1 MLYHSQDWFPTLI
14 FSQFPTTRHPLLELQ
29 VCEIGRREA
38 GGGGKEI
45 QSDMKNLLF
54 QHLPAVLY
62 DDTVDLAA
70 AKSILYDIEHKNIYS
85 PDSGISCAIDRRH
98 QTHRSH
104 HLLLF
109 Q

>member
-1 MLYHSQDWFPTLI
+1 M
-14 FSQFPTTRHPLLELQ
+14 
-29 VCEIGRREA
+29 A

-70 AKSILYDIEHKNIYS
+70 AKSILYDIEHKNI
-85 PDSGISCAIDRRH
+85 
-98 QTHRSH
+98 
-104 HLLLF
+104 
-109 Q
+109 

>member
-1 MLYHSQDWFPTLI
+1 MYSPT
-14 FSQFPTTRHPLLELQ
+14 SALLFLNYKSVKSGEE
-29 VCEIGRREA
+29 VA

-70 AKSILYDIEHKNIYS
+70 AKSILYDIEYKNIYS